1 MKHQKRN
8 NIKIRVIAIFLL
20 FPLLVMAQNR
30 NCFKVTGL
38 KEKYDAYKDCVSFK
52 VANHCDSTIRCGIAV
67 QKYILSDRKW
77 VETWPDIYLEKITSC
92 KPPCLLFEFP
102 ADSTIELQWCPRKCI
117 DYFGEKWIAEKKSDQ
132 ENKKVRLCRFKFHF
146 HIFLGGEIEESGV
159 YYSKPFCI
167 YVN

>member
-1 MKHQKRN
+1 M
-8 NIKIRVIAIFLL
+8 KIRVIAIFLL

-30 NCFKVTGL
+30 NYFKVTGL

-52 VANHCDSTIRCGIAV
+52 VANRCDSTIKCGIAV

-77 VETWPDIYLEKITSC
+77 VETWPDIYLKKITSC

-146 HIFLGGEIEESGV
+146 HIFLGEKIEESGV

>member
-52 VANHCDSTIRCGIAV
+52 VANHSDSTIRCGIAV
-67 QKYILSDRKW
+67 QKYILSDNTMASSKFTGR
-77 VETWPDIYLEKITSC
+77 P
-92 KPPCLLFEFP
+92 
-102 ADSTIELQWCPRKCI
+102 
-117 DYFGEKWIAEKKSDQ
+117 GSDTR
-132 ENKKVRLCRFKFHF
+132 VT
-146 HIFLGGEIEESGV
+146 
-159 YYSKPFCI
+159 
-167 YVN
+167 